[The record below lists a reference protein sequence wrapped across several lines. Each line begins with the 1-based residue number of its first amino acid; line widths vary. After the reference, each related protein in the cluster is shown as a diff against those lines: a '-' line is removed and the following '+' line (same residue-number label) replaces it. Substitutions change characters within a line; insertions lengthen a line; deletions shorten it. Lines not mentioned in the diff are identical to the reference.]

1 MRRTGWL
8 LLGFVLLPA
17 VAAQPPVPNPHGPPE
32 PALPPQTGP
41 IGPRNL
47 YGALEPATYPI
58 DLPTALKLAGANN
71 PTVGIARARAR
82 EAVARLDRAKLQ
94 WVPTL
99 SFGPTFYYHEGLD
112 QNRRGDVFSASRG
125 WLALG
130 VGPQW
135 RFDLGDALYGPLVAR
150 RVVRAEE
157 ARSAAV
163 GNNVQLDA
171 AAAYLDLLEAHG
183 LLAVNART
191 LFRAEQMLTAAEA
204 GAKAGVNKTAADVNR
219 AATEVNLRRHE
230 ALVLRA
236 RAGAASARLARLL
249 LLDPAVE
256 LRPFEVA
263 VVPVIL
269 VPPENTMAQL
279 IDAAVRA
286 RPEMS
291 AALAELEAAS
301 ALVKQAKAAPLLPR
315 VQADFIGGGLTAGR
329 SYLNPAPAG
338 TTYGWTPMLGQYNA
352 NAALVWQLD
361 AFGAGNAAAV
371 RQRQAVYDAAQYR
384 VAEVRAAVAG
394 EVAESAR
401 TAAARFDALDAAQQ
415 AVREATE
422 MGRKFRE
429 TSFGVVGPKG
439 QFDALEPL
447 TGIQALNQARTQYL
461 QTVIEFNKAQFRLF
475 TALGQPAV
483 CGLDTATAQPLS
495 VPAVPPPPERG
506 ALLPGPAPV
515 PRR

>member
-8 LLGFVLLPA
+8 FLMLLLAPA
-17 VAAQPPVPNPHGPPE
+17 TAAQPPLPNPFGPPE
-32 PALPPQTGP
+32 TPLPPYTP
-41 IGPRNL
+41 IGQRNA
-47 YGALEPATYPI
+47 YAALEPAAYPI

-82 EAVARLDRAKLQ
+82 EAVARLDRAKLL

-99 SFGPTFYYHEGLD
+99 SAGPAFFYHEGID
-112 QNRRGDVFSASRG
+112 QNRRADFFSASRG
-125 WLALG
+125 NFTVGA
-130 VGPQW
+130 GPQW

-157 ARSAAV
+157 ARSVAV
-163 GNNVQLDA
+163 GNAVQYEA
-171 AAAYLDLLEAHG
+171 ASAYLDLLEAHG

-204 GAKAGVNKTAADVNR
+204 GAKAGVNKTVADVNR
-219 AATEVNLRRHE
+219 AATEVSLRRQE

-236 RAGAASARLARLL
+236 KAGAASARLARLL

-256 LRPFEVA
+256 LRPVEVA
-263 VVPVIL
+263 VVPLVL

-279 IDAAVRA
+279 VEVAVRS
-286 RPEMS
+286 RPEMAS
-291 AALAELEAAS
+291 ALAELEAAN
-301 ALVKQAKAAPLLPR
+301 AVVRQAKQAPLLPR
-315 VQADFIGGGLTAGR
+315 VQADFIGGGMTSGR
-329 SYLNPAPAG
+329 AYLNPAPAG
-338 TTYGWTPMLGQYNA
+338 TTYGWSPMLGQYNA

-361 AFGAGNAAAV
+361 ALGFGNAATV

-384 VAEVRAAVAG
+384 VAEVRAAVGA
-394 EVAESAR
+394 EVAEAAR
-401 TAAARFDALDAAQQ
+401 TAAARFDALDAAQL

-429 TSFGVVGPKG
+429 TAFGVGGPKK

-461 QTVIEFNKAQFRLF
+461 QTVIEFNRAQFRLF
-475 TALGQPAV
+475 TALGQPAAG
-483 CGLDTATAQPLS
+483 GLDAAVSQP
-495 VPAVPPPPERG
+495 VTIPAVPPPPEHG
-506 ALLPGPAPV
+506 APLPAP
-515 PRR
+515 R

>member
-8 LLGFVLLPA
+8 LLFAVVTPA
-17 VAAQPPVPNPHGPPE
+17 AAAQPPLPNPFGPPE
-32 PALPPQTGP
+32 TPLPAKGP
-41 IGPRNL
+41 GPGPRNL
-47 YGALEPATYPI
+47 YGALEPTAYPI
-58 DLPTALKLAGANN
+58 DLPTVLMLAGANN
-71 PTVGIARARAR
+71 PTVGIARARAK
-82 EAVARLDRAKLQ
+82 EAVARFDKAKLQ

-99 SFGPTFYYHEGLD
+99 AFGPSFYYHEGID
-112 QNRRGDVFSASRG
+112 QNRRGDIFDASRG
-125 WLALG
+125 YFALG

-157 ARSAAV
+157 ARSVAA

-204 GAKAGVNKTAADVNR
+204 GAKAGVNKTPADVNR
-219 AATEVNLRRHE
+219 AATEVNLRRQE

-256 LRPFEVA
+256 LRPVEVA

-269 VPPENTMAQL
+269 VPAENTMAQL
-279 IDAAVRA
+279 IDTAVKA
-286 RPEMS
+286 RPEMT
-291 AALAELEAAS
+291 AALAELEAAT
-301 ALVKQAKAAPLLPR
+301 AVVQQAKHAPLLPR
-315 VQADFIGGGLTAGR
+315 VQLDFIGGGMQAGR
-329 SYLNPAPAG
+329 GLIKPAPAG
-338 TTYGWTPMLGQYNA
+338 SVYGWSEFRGQYNA

-361 AFGAGNAAAV
+361 ALGAGNAATL
-371 RQRQAVYDAAQYR
+371 RQRRAVYEAAQYR
-384 VAEVRAAVAG
+384 VAEVRAAVSA
-394 EVAESAR
+394 EVAEAAR
-401 TAAARFDALDAAQQ
+401 TGAARFDALGAAEE

-422 MGRKFRE
+422 MGKRFRDVA
-429 TSFGVVGPKG
+429 FGVDGPKR

-461 QTVIEFNKAQFRLF
+461 QTVIEFNRAQFRLF
-475 TALGQPAV
+475 TALGQPAE
-483 CGLDTATAQPLS
+483 CGLGTGVAQPLPI
-495 VPAVPPPPERG
+495 PAVPPPPERG
-506 ALLPGPAPV
+506 TPLPAPKKG
-515 PRR
+515 

>member
-8 LLGFVLLPA
+8 FLLALFAPA
-17 VAAQPPVPNPHGPPE
+17 AAAQPPLPNPFGPPE
-32 PALPPQTGP
+32 PTLPPKAGDLA
-41 IGPRNL
+41 PRNL

-58 DLPTALKLAGANN
+58 DLPTVLKLAGANN
-71 PTVGIARARAR
+71 PTVGIARARAQ
-82 EAVARLDRAKLQ
+82 EAVARLDRTKLL

-99 SFGPTFYYHEGLD
+99 SFGPSFYYHEGID
-112 QNRRGDVFSASRG
+112 QNRRGDIFDASRG
-125 WLALG
+125 FFALG

-157 ARSAAV
+157 ARSVAV
-163 GNNVQLDA
+163 GNAVQYEA
-171 AAAYLDLLEAHG
+171 ASAYLDLLEAHG

-204 GAKAGVNKTAADVNR
+204 GAKAGVNKTVADVNR
-219 AATEVNLRRHE
+219 AATEVNLRRQE

-256 LRPFEVA
+256 LRPVEVA

-269 VPPENTMAQL
+269 VPGENTIPQL
-279 IDAAVRA
+279 IDTAVKA
-286 RPEMS
+286 RPEMTV
-291 AALAELEAAS
+291 ALAELEAAT
-301 ALVKQAKAAPLLPR
+301 AVVQQAKMAPLLPR
-315 VQADFIGGGLTAGR
+315 VQADFIGGGMQAGR
-329 SYLNPAPAG
+329 GLVKPVPAG
-338 TTYGWTPMLGQYNA
+338 TTYGWSEFRGQYNA

-361 AFGAGNAAAV
+361 ALGAGNAATV
-371 RQRQAVYDAAQYR
+371 RQRRAVYEAAQYR
-384 VAEVRAAVAG
+384 VAEVRAAVSA

-401 TAAARFDALDAAQQ
+401 TAAARYDALLAAQE

-429 TSFGVVGPKG
+429 VAFGVDGPKK

-461 QTVIEFNKAQFRLF
+461 QTVIEFNRAQFRLF
-475 TALGQPAV
+475 TALGQPAE
-483 CGLDTATAQPLS
+483 CSLGTAVAQPLS

-506 ALLPGPAPV
+506 APLPAPMPV
-515 PRR
+515 PKK

>member
-1 MRRTGWL
+1 MRRSAWL
-8 LLGFVLLPA
+8 VLVLVVLPA
-17 VAAQPPVPNPHGPPE
+17 AVAQPPLPNPHGPPE
-32 PALPPQTGP
+32 APVPPAGAPL
-41 IGPRNL
+41 GPRNL
-47 YGALEPATYPI
+47 YAALEPAAYPI
-58 DLPTALKLAGANN
+58 DLPTALRLAGANN
-71 PTVGIARARAR
+71 PTVGIARARVQ
-82 EAVARLDRAKLQ
+82 EAVARFDRAKLQ

-99 SFGPTFYYHEGLD
+99 SAGPAFFYHEGFD
-112 QNRRGDVFSASRG
+112 QNRRGDFFSASRG
-125 WLALG
+125 NFTLG

-135 RFDLGDALYGPLVAR
+135 RFDLGDAFYGPLVAR

-157 ARSAAV
+157 ARSVAV
-163 GNNVQLDA
+163 GNNVQLEVA
-171 AAAYLDLLEAHG
+171 YAYLDLLEAHG

-219 AATEVNLRRHE
+219 AATEVNIRRQE
-230 ALVLRA
+230 AMVLRA

-279 IDAAVRA
+279 IEVAVRA
-286 RPEMS
+286 RPEM
-291 AALAELEAAS
+291 ATALAELDAAS
-301 ALVKQAKAAPLLPR
+301 ALVRQAKNAPLLPR
-315 VQADFIGGGLTAGR
+315 VQADFIGGGMTSGR
-329 SYLNPAPAG
+329 GYVNPEPPG
-338 TTYGWTPMLGQYNA
+338 TQYGWSDMLGQYNA

-361 AFGAGNAAAV
+361 ALGFGNAATV
-371 RQRQAVYDAAQYR
+371 RQRRAVYDAAQYR
-384 VAEVRAAVAG
+384 VAEVRAAVSA

-422 MGRKFRE
+422 MGRKFRD

-447 TGIQALNQARTQYL
+447 TGIQALNQARVQYL
-461 QTVIEFNKAQFRLF
+461 QTVTEFNRAQFRLF
-475 TALGQPAV
+475 TALGQPAD
-483 CGLDTATAQPLS
+483 CGLDTAVVQP
-495 VPAVPPPPERG
+495 VTIPAVPPPPERG
-506 ALLPGPAPV
+506 APLPLPV
-515 PRR
+515 PKKP

>member
-1 MRRTGWL
+1 MRWTCRL
-8 LLGFVLLPA
+8 LLPVALLGP
-17 VAAQPPVPNPHGPPE
+17 VAIAQPPLPNPHGPPE
-32 PALPPQTGP
+32 SALPAKIAPV
-41 IGPRNL
+41 GPRNL
-47 YGALEPATYPI
+47 YGALAPTTYPI
-58 DLPTALKLAGANN
+58 DLPTALKLAGAAN

-82 EAVARLDRAKLQ
+82 EAVARLDRAKLL

-99 SFGPTFYYHEGLD
+99 SFGPTFFYHEGLD
-112 QNRRGDVFSASRG
+112 QNRRGDMFSASRG
-125 WLALG
+125 NFTLG
-130 VGPQW
+130 VGPQL
-135 RFDLGDALYGPLVAR
+135 RVDVGEALYGPLVAR

-157 ARSAAV
+157 ARSVAV
-163 GNNVQLDA
+163 GNNVQLEVA
-171 AAAYLDLLEAHG
+171 STYLDLLEAHG

-219 AATEVNLRRHE
+219 AATEVNLRRQE
-230 ALVLRA
+230 TLVLRA

-256 LRPFEVA
+256 LRPAELV
-263 VVPVIL
+263 VVPLVL
-269 VPPENTMAQL
+269 VPPENSLPQL
-279 IDAAVRA
+279 IEVAVRG
-286 RPEMS
+286 RPEMV

-301 ALVKQAKAAPLLPR
+301 GLVRQAKAAPYLPR
-315 VQADFIGGGLTAGR
+315 VQADFIGGGMTAGR
-329 SYLNPAPAG
+329 AALNPAPAG

-371 RQRQAVYDAAQYR
+371 RLRQAGYEAAQYR
-384 VAEVRAAVAG
+384 VTEVRAGVAA

-401 TAAARFDALDAAQQ
+401 TAAARFDALDAAQE

-422 MGRKFRE
+422 MGRKFRD
-429 TSFGVVGPKG
+429 TAFGVVGPKG

-461 QTVIEFNKAQFRLF
+461 QTVSEFNKAQFRLY
-475 TALGQPAV
+475 TALGQPAL
-483 CGLDTATAQPLS
+483 CGLDGAIVQP
-495 VPAVPPPPERG
+495 VTIPAVPPMPERS
-506 ALLPGPAPV
+506 AIK
-515 PRR
+515 